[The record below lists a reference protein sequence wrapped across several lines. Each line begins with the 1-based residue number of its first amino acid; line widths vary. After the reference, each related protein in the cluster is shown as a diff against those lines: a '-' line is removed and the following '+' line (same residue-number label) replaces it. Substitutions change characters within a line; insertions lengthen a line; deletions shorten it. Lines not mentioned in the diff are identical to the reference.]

1 MTNQHPL
8 EGSSKSN
15 SRGFA
20 DLRRQENYAGVQVP
34 RSLTSRLEHP
44 RPLLYRLQPN
54 LRPYCGRTGAQI
66 RTCLSGVPA
75 RVRVDNGRPTGP
87 NQTNLGEGG
96 LGPDTADELRHGGTL
111 P

>member
-8 EGSSKSN
+8 EGDSNSN

-20 DLRRQENYAGVQVP
+20 DLRRQENDAGVP
-34 RSLTSRLEHP
+34 RSLTSRLEYH

-66 RTCLSGVPA
+66 RTCLSGVLA
-75 RVRVDNGRPTGP
+75 RVRVANGRPTAP
-87 NQTNLGEGG
+87 IKRTWEKE
-96 LGPDTADELRHGGTL
+96 T
-111 P
+111 